1 MMMIQLKVM
10 SPGPRNLLEITFEDL
25 LKMFPEYALLP
36 KFFLAK
42 IFLGSFEN
50 GSPGRQ
56 IV

>member
-1 MMMIQLKVM
+1 M